1 MKRKPGKQATV
12 TVNVHEAKTQ
22 LSRLLARAEAGD
34 EVIISRADKPVAR
47 IVPIAPSTRTRTP
60 GLWKGKFTVPDSFF
74 DPLPDE
80 ELSAW
85 EGRS

>member
-1 MKRKPGKQATV
+1 
-12 TVNVHEAKTQ
+12 
-22 LSRLLARAEAGD
+22 
-34 EVIISRADKPVAR
+34 
-47 IVPIAPSTRTRTP
+47 
-60 GLWKGKFTVPDSFF
+60 LWKGKFTVPDSFF